1 MNSYQFIIQKQI
13 HWALRHG
20 IKLIGSAGDRGKEA
34 YAKKLK
40 QNLFQALSELTR
52 DAFSK
57 GKGGELSPSKAGIC
71 KMQAVHS
78 SAALAVNIFEY
89 WRNYG
94 SIEPVLRACRLAQI
108 REAHLEFEAPL
119 PIADIIKRRKFP
131 VDPHI
136 DVLIRGTSFHLGIES
151 KFSEAY
157 CYRGHKGLKPAYL
170 AWQSLWTDIPA
181 SRQLAVEISP
191 IDHQFHHLH
200 PAQLLKH
207 ILGLKHACRGKREFM
222 LLYLWYGVPFRE
234 GEEHRQE
241 IERFRKIMEED
252 GIKFQAITYQ
262 ELILEIS
269 RLSRSEHQDYVNY
282 ITERYL

>member
-1 MNSYQFIIQKQI
+1 
-13 HWALRHG
+13 LV
-20 IKLIGSAGDRGKEA
+20 GSAGERGEKA
-34 YAKKLK
+34 YTGKLE
-40 QNLFQALSELTR
+40 QNFFQTLSAVTR
-52 DAFSK
+52 DEFLK

-78 SAALAVNIFEY
+78 SSALAVNLFGY
-89 WRNYG
+89 WRNHG
-94 SIEPVLRACRLAQI
+94 SIEPLLRACRLAHI
-108 REAHLEFEAPL
+108 REAHLEFEAQL
-119 PIADIIKRRKFP
+119 PIADILNRRKFP

-136 DVLIRGTSFHLGIES
+136 DVLIKGISFHLGIES

-157 CYRGHKGLKPAYL
+157 CYRGHKGLKRAYL
-170 AWQSLWTDIPA
+170 AWESLWMDIPD
-181 SRQLAVEISP
+181 SRQLGEEISP
-191 IDHQFHHLH
+191 IDHQYSHLH

-222 LLYLWYGVPFRE
+222 LLYLWYDVPFKE
-234 GEEHRQE
+234 GEEHRKE
-241 IERFRKIMEED
+241 IERFGKIMKKD

-269 RLSRSEHQDYVNY
+269 RLNRSEHQDYVNY